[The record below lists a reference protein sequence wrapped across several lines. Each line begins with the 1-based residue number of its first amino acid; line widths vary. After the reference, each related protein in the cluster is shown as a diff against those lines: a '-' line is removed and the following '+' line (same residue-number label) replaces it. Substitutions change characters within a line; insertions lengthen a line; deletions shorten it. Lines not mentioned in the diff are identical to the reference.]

1 MITFSRCPIV
11 LYPLTFLSEENSRWT
26 AAAPSQMPFP
36 PPYAPPDRKPNGLKQ
51 GQKGCVTLRAS
62 ASTTD
67 FRSWLFD
74 VPHYLAEKAVCS
86 GHYISTVSLC
96 LCLDRNTIAV
106 PFLQSLQKVFQNS
119 TFSASQHT
127 IMHKC
132 GSTYPEDKLGINYL
146 S

>member
-86 GHYISTVSLC
+86 GHYFNSESVPLFRPKYYRRSISL
-96 LCLDRNTIAV
+96 V
-106 PFLQSLQKVFQNS
+106 PSEG
-119 TFSASQHT
+119 FSELHILRFT
-127 IMHKC
+127 
-132 GSTYPEDKLGINYL
+132 TYNYA
-146 S
+146 